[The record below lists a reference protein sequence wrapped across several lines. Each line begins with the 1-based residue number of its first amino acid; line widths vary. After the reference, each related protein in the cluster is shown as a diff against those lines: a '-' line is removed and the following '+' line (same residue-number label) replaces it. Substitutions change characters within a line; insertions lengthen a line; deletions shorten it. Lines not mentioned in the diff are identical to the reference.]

1 MMRAECE
8 VATRVE
14 LVKYHLAEA
23 VRLRS
28 SFNEADAELDLHI
41 LSLLD
46 QLETLLWVLASEA
59 APQESSTLC
68 H

>member
-1 MMRAECE
+1 M
-8 VATRVE
+8 
-14 LVKYHLAEA
+14 
-23 VRLRS
+23 RLRS
-28 SFNEADAELDLHI
+28 SFNDADAELDLHI

-46 QLETLLWVLASEA
+46 QLETLLWVLENEA